1 MVGSVLGSYSNK
13 IDIRRQDHLL
23 PTDAI
28 TSGSAERGVDL
39 EARPLGAVATPYH
52 RNTRYG

>member
-1 MVGSVLGSYSNK
+1 MVGSVLGSYSDK

-28 TSGSAERGVDL
+28 TSGYAERGVDL
-39 EARPLGAVATPYH
+39 QARPLGAMASP
-52 RNTRYG
+52 